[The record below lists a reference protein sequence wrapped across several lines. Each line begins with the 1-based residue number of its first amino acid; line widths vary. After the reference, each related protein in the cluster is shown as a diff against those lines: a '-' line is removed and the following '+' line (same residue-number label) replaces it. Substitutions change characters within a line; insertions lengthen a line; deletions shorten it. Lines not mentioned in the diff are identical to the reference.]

1 MSRRIVL
8 SGAGWRLR
16 PLLPSAYLRP
26 DLAAAAADPRG
37 WLPASVPGSV
47 QHDLWRAG
55 ELADPY
61 AGRNS
66 LAAEWAERRTWLY
79 AHAFAAAPPAPGGRA
94 RLRLEGLDYTARV
107 FLNGAELG
115 EHANPFAPFER
126 EVGALLRRDGPNE
139 LLVALAPAPDEQDQM
154 GRTSLVRSLKPRMGY
169 WWDFCPRLVNLGLGD
184 VSLELS
190 GPARVAD
197 LWARPRLSD
206 DRSSAELRL
215 EVELDAAAPARAA
228 LAATVELDGRPVGA
242 AEAELDLPA
251 GASRAEL
258 RISIADPQLW
268 WPNGAGAQPLYLA
281 RLRVSDASGGAP
293 HDERAVR
300 FGLRTVEL
308 APNATP
314 DSGAPPYSFVVNG
327 QKTYITGWNWVPI
340 DALYSLP
347 RPAKL
352 RRLLQLA
359 RRAGANLLRVCGVGL
374 IESAAFYELCDE
386 LGIMVWQ
393 EFPLSSSDID
403 RKPAEEPGYIA
414 RVVDMA
420 RRAIPQRRNH
430 PALVV
435 WCGGN
440 ELESLQKLPLDDSEP
455 VLAALRDVVAE
466 LDPGRH
472 WLPTSARGRKPF
484 NGLSSIRR
492 DPDGLHDVH
501 GPWLYEGLEAHY
513 ELYNAGSSLF
523 HSELGAEALSNL
535 AALRA
540 LLPAGLLR
548 LDALDHPTW
557 RHLSAWWL
565 RREVWGAIFGPVA
578 DLAQLV
584 RASQFLQAE
593 AVRYAIESNR
603 RRAWRNSGSLPWQLN
618 EPYPMAA
625 CTSAVDY
632 FGRPRPLYAAVAAA
646 FAPLALSARYE
657 TLAWGGRER
666 FAAAIWSA
674 SAAGHGLAAAELS
687 ARVVGAGGAVYA
699 ELSARVAIP
708 DNAPAELARIE
719 LPLDEIGDEVF
730 FLDLRLMAGGAER
743 AASRYLFSR
752 ARDMAPLLA
761 LPPAALEL
769 RREPGGLSVINRG
782 PVAALLVRVEDGRPA
797 AAPGF
802 ASVGAD
808 HFSLL
813 PGEERRVAVEWEDV
827 PPGGRLL
834 SVGGWNTE
842 SLSVEG

>member
-1 MSRRIVL
+1 MSRRIAL
-8 SGAGWRLR
+8 SDAGWRLR

-26 DLAAAAADPRG
+26 DLAASATASHG

-55 ELADPY
+55 EIADLY
-61 AGRNS
+61 AGRGS
-66 LAAEWAERRTWLY
+66 LAAEWAEGRTWLY
-79 AHAFAAAPPAPGGRA
+79 ARAFDAAPPPPGGRA
-94 RLRLEGLDYTARV
+94 RLRLEGLDYAARI
-107 FLNGAELG
+107 FLNGTELG

-126 EVGALLRRDGPNE
+126 EVGALLRRDEPNE

-190 GPARVAD
+190 GPARIAD
-197 LWARPRLSD
+197 LWTRPRLAPG
-206 DRSSAELRL
+206 RGSADLL
-215 EVELDAAAPARAA
+215 LDIELDAATPIRAA
-228 LAATVELDGRPVGA
+228 LAATVELDGRELDSA
-242 AEAELDLPA
+242 AAAIDLPA
-251 GASRAEL
+251 GASMAEL
-258 RISIADPQLW
+258 RLTIADPQLW

-281 RLRVSDASGGAP
+281 RLRVSGAAGGEP
-293 HDERAVR
+293 HDERTVR
-300 FGLRTVEL
+300 FGLRDVEL
-308 APNATP
+308 APNETP
-314 DSGAPPYSFVVNG
+314 DPSAPPYSFVVNG
-327 QKTYITGWNWVPI
+327 RRTYITGWNWVPI

-352 RRLLQLA
+352 RRLLELA
-359 RRAGANLLRVCGVGL
+359 RRANVNLLRVWGGGL
-374 IESAAFYELCDE
+374 IESEAFYDLCDE

-393 EFPLSSSDID
+393 EFPLSSCDID
-403 RKPAEEPGYIA
+403 RKPAEDPDYIA
-414 RVVDMA
+414 RVVDLA

-430 PALVV
+430 PALVI

-466 LDPGRH
+466 LDPERH

-492 DPDGLHDVH
+492 DPEGLHDVH

-523 HSELGAEALSNL
+523 HSEFGAEALSNL
-535 AALRA
+535 PALRA
-540 LLPAGLLR
+540 LLPEELLR
-548 LDALDHPTW
+548 VDALNHPVW

-565 RREVWGAIFGPVA
+565 RPGVWGAIFGPVA

-584 RASQFLQAE
+584 RATQFLQAE

-632 FGRPRPLYAAVAAA
+632 FARPKPLYAAVAAA
-646 FAPLALSARYE
+646 YAPLALSARYDA
-657 TLAWGGRER
+657 LAWGGRER
-666 FAAAIWSA
+666 FSAAIWS
-674 SAAGHGLAAAELS
+674 SNAAGYGLGAAELS
-687 ARVVGAGGAVYA
+687 VRLIGSGGAIYA
-699 ELSARVAIP
+699 ELSTHVAIP
-708 DNAPAELARIE
+708 DNAAAELARIE
-719 LPLDEIGDEVF
+719 LPLDRIGDELF
-730 FLDLRLMAGGAER
+730 FLDLRLSAGGAER

-752 ARDMAPLLA
+752 ARDLTPLRA
-761 LPPAALEL
+761 LPSAELEL
-769 RREPGGLSVINRG
+769 HREPGGLMMINRG

-797 AAPGF
+797 AAPGY
-802 ASVGAD
+802 VYVDAD
-808 HFSLL
+808 QFSLL
-813 PGEERRVAVEWEDV
+813 PGEERRVAVTWEDV
-827 PPGGRLL
+827 PPSDRLL
-834 SVGGWNTE
+834 SVGGWNTG

>member
-1 MSRRIVL
+1 MSGRIDL
-8 SGAGWRLR
+8 SGAGWRLKA
-16 PLLPSAYLRP
+16 LLPSAYLRP
-26 DLAAAAADPRG
+26 DLAGAAADPHD

-55 ELADPY
+55 AIADPY
-61 AGRNS
+61 ADRNS

-79 AHAFAAAPPAPGGRA
+79 ARAFAAAPPPPGGRA
-94 RLRLEGLDYTARV
+94 RLRLEGLDYAARI

-126 EVGALLRRDGPNE
+126 EVGALLRRGEPNE

-184 VSLELS
+184 VSVELS
-190 GPARVAD
+190 GPARIAD
-197 LWARPRLSD
+197 LWAHPRLTP
-206 DRSSAELRL
+206 DRGSAELRL
-215 EVELDAAAPARAA
+215 EVELDAATPARAA
-228 LAATVELDGRPVGA
+228 LAATVELGGRELGA
-242 AEAELDLPA
+242 ATAELDLPA
-251 GASRAEL
+251 GTSRAEL
-258 RISIADPQLW
+258 RLAIGDPQLW

-281 RLRVSDASGGAP
+281 RLRVSDTAGGEP

-300 FGLRTVEL
+300 FGLRSLEL
-308 APNATP
+308 APNDTP
-314 DSGAPPYSFVVNG
+314 DPSAPPYSFVVNG
-327 QKTYITGWNWVPI
+327 QKIYITGWNWVPI

-352 RRLLQLA
+352 RRLLELA
-359 RRAGANLLRVCGVGL
+359 RRARVNLLRVCGVGL
-374 IESAAFYELCDE
+374 IESEAFYSLCDE

-403 RKPAEEPGYIA
+403 RKPAEDPGYIA

-430 PALVV
+430 PALAV

-440 ELESLQKLPLDDSEP
+440 ELESLRKLPLDDSEP

-540 LLPAGLLR
+540 LLPAELLR
-548 LDALDHPTW
+548 VDALDHPAW

-565 RREVWGAIFGPVA
+565 RPEVWGTIFGPVA

-584 RASQFLQAE
+584 RATQFLQAE

-632 FGRPRPLYAAVAAA
+632 FGRPRALYAAVAAA
-646 FAPLALSARYE
+646 YAPLALSARYD

-666 FAAAIWSA
+666 FSATVWSA
-674 SAAGHGLAAAELS
+674 SAVGHGLAAAELS
-687 ARVVGAGGAVYA
+687 ARVSGARGTIYA

-708 DNAPAELARIE
+708 DNAPAELVQLE
-719 LPLDEIGDEVF
+719 LPLDQIGDELF
-730 FLDLRLMAGGAER
+730 FLDLRLFTGGAER

-752 ARDMAPLLA
+752 ASDLAPLLA
-761 LPPAALEL
+761 LPPAELAL
-769 RREPGGLSVINRG
+769 RREPGGLSVANRG

-797 AAPGF
+797 GAPGY
-802 ASVGAD
+802 AYVDAD
-808 HFSLL
+808 HFTLL
-813 PGEERRVAVEWEDV
+813 PGEGRRVTVEWEDV
-827 PPGGRLL
+827 PPGGQLL

-842 SLSVEG
+842 SLIVEG